1 MELYQ
6 NLAVTL
12 INLYKVI
19 DFVVVVVAFF
29 FFQGNGAEGH
39 NMVLEELV
47 DTFTK
52 QSVWVKVVV
61 NSDKS
66 IWYR

>member
-19 DFVVVVVAFF
+19 DFVVVVAFF
-29 FFQGNGAEGH
+29 FFFSREMG
-39 NMVLEELV
+39 LR
-47 DTFTK
+47 DI
-52 QSVWVKVVV
+52 
-61 NSDKS
+61 
-66 IWYR
+66 IWYLKN

>member
-19 DFVVVVVAFF
+19 DFVVVVAFFFF
-29 FFQGNGAEGH
+29 FFQGNGVEGH

-47 DTFTK
+47 DSFTK
-52 QSVWVKVVV
+52 QSV
-61 NSDKS
+61 
-66 IWYR
+66 